1 MILNRRHFVGAAAAM
16 TLSASSALVARSTP
30 LRRTPSPLLPPQALP
45 PQTPPAQVPAAARA
59 ASEPALV
66 AEARAALDAHAAFI
80 GRRDRIGLV
89 DFALSSNERRFSFI
103 DLEGGKVE
111 HMWLVAHGKGS
122 DLANTGYLQRFSNE
136 PGSNA
141 SSRGSYVTATPYYGK
156 HGRSQRLIGLD
167 PDNNAALDRAI
178 VIHGADYVDPTWIDS
193 RGRIG
198 RSFGCFAVE
207 DAEIDRVMGALG
219 EGRLLYAGKSA

>member
-1 MILNRRHFVGAAAAM
+1 MNLNRRHFVGAAAAM
-16 TLSASSALVARSTP
+16 TATASSALLARSRP
-30 LRRTPSPLLPPQALP
+30 LARRAASPLLPPQ
-45 PQTPPAQVPAAARA
+45 VPAAAKPA
-59 ASEPALV
+59 AEPPLL
-66 AEARAALDAHAAFI
+66 AEVRAALDRHAAFV
-80 GRRDRIGLV
+80 GRRDKVGLV
-89 DFALSSNERRFSFI
+89 DFSLASSQRRFSFI

-122 DLANTGYLQRFSNE
+122 DLDNTGYVQRFSNE

-141 SSRGSYVTATPYYGK
+141 SSRGAYVTATPYYGK

-167 PDNNAALDRAI
+167 PENDAALNRAI
-178 VIHGADYVDPTWIDS
+178 VIHGASYVDPSWIDA

-207 DAEIDRVMGALG
+207 DSEIDRVMGSLG
-219 EGRLLYAGKSA
+219 EGCLLYAGTTA

>member
-16 TLSASSALVARSTP
+16 TVSASSALVARSTP
-30 LRRTPSPLLPPQALP
+30 LARRTPSPLLPPQ
-45 PQTPPAQVPAAARA
+45 VPAAARSA
-59 ASEPALV
+59 MEPPLL
-66 AEARAALDAHAAFI
+66 AEARAALNTHAPYL
-80 GRRDRIGLV
+80 GRRDKIGLV
-89 DFALSSNERRFSFI
+89 DFSLASRERRFYLV
-103 DLEGGKVE
+103 DLEGGQIE

-122 DLANTGYLQRFSNE
+122 DLANTGYLQRFSND

-167 PDNNAALDRAI
+167 SENNMALDRAI
-178 VIHGADYVDPTWIDS
+178 VIHGASYVDPAMIGEH
-193 RGRIG
+193 GRIG

-207 DAEIDRVMGALG
+207 DREISRVMGALG

>member
-1 MILNRRHFVGAAAAM
+1 MTLNRRHFVGAALAA
-16 TLSASSALVARSTP
+16 TVSASSGLLARSSP
-30 LRRTPSPLLPPQALP
+30 LQRRTPSPLLPPR
-45 PQTPPAQVPAAARA
+45 VPAAPVA
-59 ASEPALV
+59 APQGVPPALLGQ
-66 AEARAALDAHAAFI
+66 ARAALDSHASYI
-80 GRRDRIGLV
+80 GRRDKIGLV
-89 DFALSSNERRFSFI
+89 DFSLSSSERRFYLV
-103 DLEGGKVE
+103 DLEGGKVD

-122 DLANTGYLQRFSNE
+122 DLANTGYLQRFSND

-141 SSRGSYVTATPYYGK
+141 SSRGAYVTATPYHGK

-167 PDNNAALDRAI
+167 PENDMALDRAI
-178 VIHGADYVDPTWIDS
+178 VIHGASYVDPTWIDS

-207 DAEIDRVMGALG
+207 DCEVGRVMGALG

>member
-16 TLSASSALVARSTP
+16 TVSASSALVARSTP
-30 LRRTPSPLLPPQALP
+30 LVRRTPSPLLPPQ
-45 PQTPPAQVPAAARA
+45 VPAAARSA
-59 ASEPALV
+59 MEPPLL
-66 AEARAALDAHAAFI
+66 AEARAALDAHAPYL
-80 GRRDRIGLV
+80 GRRDKIGLV
-89 DFALSSNERRFSFI
+89 DFSLASRERRFYLVDI
-103 DLEGGKVE
+103 EGGKVD

-122 DLANTGYLQRFSNE
+122 DLANTGYLQRFSND

-167 PDNNAALDRAI
+167 SENNMALERAI
-178 VIHGADYVDPTWIDS
+178 VIHGASYVDPSMIDEH
-193 RGRIG
+193 GRIG

-207 DAEIDRVMGALG
+207 DREIGRVMGALG

>member
-16 TLSASSALVARSTP
+16 TVSASSALLGRSTP
-30 LRRTPSPLLPPQALP
+30 LARRTPSPLLPPQ
-45 PQTPPAQVPAAARA
+45 VPAAVRA
-59 ASEPALV
+59 AGEPPLL
-66 AEARAALDAHAAFI
+66 AEARAALDAHAPYL
-80 GRRDRIGLV
+80 GRRDKIGLV
-89 DFALSSNERRFSFI
+89 DFSLASRERRFYLV
-103 DLEGGKVE
+103 DLEGGQVE

-122 DLANTGYLQRFSNE
+122 DLTNTGYVQRFSNE

-167 PDNNAALDRAI
+167 PDNSAALDRAI
-178 VIHGADYVDPTWIDS
+178 VIHGASYVDPAMIDA

-207 DAEIDRVMGALG
+207 DCEVNRVMGALG

>member
-1 MILNRRHFVGAAAAM
+1 MILNRRHFVAAAAAM
-16 TLSASSALVARSTP
+16 TVSASSALLGRSTP
-30 LRRTPSPLLPPQALP
+30 LARRTPSPLLPPQ
-45 PQTPPAQVPAAARA
+45 VPAAVRA
-59 ASEPALV
+59 ADEPPLL
-66 AEARAALDAHAAFI
+66 AEARAALDAHAPYL
-80 GRRDRIGLV
+80 GRRDKIGLV
-89 DFALSSNERRFSFI
+89 DFSLASRERRFYLV
-103 DLEGGKVE
+103 DLEGGQIE

-122 DLANTGYLQRFSNE
+122 DLTNTGYVQRFSNE

-167 PDNNAALDRAI
+167 PDNSAALDRAI
-178 VIHGADYVDPTWIDS
+178 VIHGASYVDPAMIDA

-207 DAEIDRVMGALG
+207 DCEVNRVMGALG

>member
-1 MILNRRHFVGAAAAM
+1 MNLNRRHFVGAAAAM
-16 TLSASSALVARSTP
+16 AASASSALLARSTP
-30 LRRTPSPLLPPQALP
+30 LARRTPSPLLPPQPQAL
-45 PQTPPAQVPAAARA
+45 VPAAARA
-59 ASEPALV
+59 SAEPALL
-66 AEARAALDAHAAFI
+66 AQARAALDAHAAYV
-80 GRRDRIGLV
+80 GRRDKVGLV
-89 DFALSSNERRFSFI
+89 DFSLPSSERRFSLV
-103 DLEGGKVE
+103 DLEGGTIE
-111 HMWLVAHGKGS
+111 HIWLVAHGKGS
-122 DLANTGYLQRFSNE
+122 DLDNTGYVQRFSNE

-167 PDNNAALDRAI
+167 PENNAALDRAI
-178 VIHGADYVDPTWIDS
+178 VIHGASYVDPAWIDS

-207 DAEIDRVMGALG
+207 DGEIDRVMGALG

>member
-1 MILNRRHFVGAAAAM
+1 MIFNRRRFVGAALAV
-16 TLSASSALVARSTP
+16 TVGASSSLLARSTP
-30 LRRTPSPLLPPQALP
+30 LARRRPSPLLPPSP
-45 PQTPPAQVPAAARA
+45 PPPVPAAARMA
-59 ASEPALV
+59 DEPPLL
-66 AEARAALDAHAAFI
+66 AEARAALATHAAYV
-80 GRRDRIGLV
+80 GRRDKIGLV
-89 DFALSSNERRFSFI
+89 DFALPSRERRFYLV
-103 DLEGGKVE
+103 DLEGGKID

-122 DLANTGYLQRFSNE
+122 DLGNTGYLQRFSND

-167 PDNNAALDRAI
+167 SGNNMALDRAI
-178 VIHGADYVDPTWIDS
+178 VIHGASYVDPAMIGEH
-193 RGRIG
+193 GRIG

-207 DAEIDRVMGALG
+207 DCEINRVMGGLG

>member
-16 TLSASSALVARSTP
+16 TASASSSLLGRSTP
-30 LRRTPSPLLPPQALP
+30 LASRTPSPLLPPQA
-45 PQTPPAQVPAAARA
+45 PPAAVRSFTVP
-59 ASEPALV
+59 PLL
-66 AEARAALDAHAAFI
+66 AEARAALVTHAPYL
-80 GRRDRIGLV
+80 GRRDKIGLV
-89 DFALSSNERRFSFI
+89 DFSLASRERRFYLV
-103 DLEGGKVE
+103 DLEGGKID

-122 DLANTGYLQRFSNE
+122 DLDNTGYLQRFSND

-178 VIHGADYVDPTWIDS
+178 VIHGASYVDPAMIGEH
-193 RGRIG
+193 GRIG

-207 DAEIDRVMGALG
+207 DSEIDRVMGSLG

>member
-1 MILNRRHFVGAAAAM
+1 MIFNRRHFVGAAAAM
-16 TLSASSALVARSTP
+16 AASASSALLARSTP
-30 LRRTPSPLLPPQALP
+30 LARRAPSPLLPHRA
-45 PQTPPAQVPAAARA
+45 PAAARTA
-59 ASEPALV
+59 FEPPLLD
-66 AEARAALDAHAAFI
+66 EARAALDPHARSL

-89 DFALSSNERRFSFI
+89 DFSLASRERRFYLV
-103 DLEGGKVE
+103 DLEGGKID

-122 DLANTGYLQRFSNE
+122 DLGNTGYLQRFSNE

-141 SSRGSYVTATPYYGK
+141 SSRGSYVTATPYHGK

-167 PDNNAALDRAI
+167 PENNAALDRAI
-178 VIHGADYVDPTWIDS
+178 VIHGASYVDPAWIDE

-207 DAEIDRVMGALG
+207 DSEINRVMGGLG
-219 EGRLLYAGKSA
+219 QGRLLYAGRSA

>member
-1 MILNRRHFVGAAAAM
+1 
-16 TLSASSALVARSTP
+16 
-30 LRRTPSPLLPPQALP
+30 
-45 PQTPPAQVPAAARA
+45 VPAAARSA
-59 ASEPALV
+59 QEPGLL
-66 AEARAALDAHAAFI
+66 AEARAALDSHAAYI

-89 DFALSSNERRFSFI
+89 DFSLASSERRFSFI

-122 DLANTGYLQRFSNE
+122 DLANTGYLQRFSND

-141 SSRGSYVTATPYYGK
+141 SSRGAYVTANPYHGK

-167 PDNNAALDRAI
+167 PENSMALERAI
-178 VIHGADYVDPTWIDS
+178 VVHGASYVDPAWIDE

-207 DAEIDRVMGALG
+207 DCEIRRVMSAFG
-219 EGRLLYAGKSA
+219 EGRLLYAGKSV

>member
-16 TLSASSALVARSTP
+16 TVSASSALVARSAP
-30 LRRTPSPLLPPQALP
+30 LAHRTPSPLPP
-45 PQTPPAQVPAAARA
+45 QVPAAARSA
-59 ASEPALV
+59 MEPPLL
-66 AEARAALDAHAAFI
+66 AEARAALYTHAPYL
-80 GRRDRIGLV
+80 GRRDKIGLV
-89 DFALSSNERRFSFI
+89 DFSLASRERRFYLV
-103 DLEGGKVE
+103 DLEGGTIE

-122 DLANTGYLQRFSNE
+122 DLDNTGYVQRFSNE

-141 SSRGSYVTATPYYGK
+141 SSRGAYVTATPYYGK

-167 PDNNAALDRAI
+167 SENNMALERAI
-178 VIHGADYVDPTWIDS
+178 VIHGANYVDPAMIGE

-207 DAEIDRVMGALG
+207 DREINRVMGALG

>member
-1 MILNRRHFVGAAAAM
+1 MSIRDDPERRLAIEGRRVQ
-16 TLSASSALVARSTP
+16 VDP
-30 LRRTPSPLLPPQALP
+30 LARRTPSPLLPPQ
-45 PQTPPAQVPAAARA
+45 VPATARA
-59 ASEPALV
+59 ASEPPLLT
-66 AEARAALDAHAAFI
+66 EARAALDAHAAYV
-80 GRRDRIGLV
+80 GRRDKIGLV
-89 DFALSSNERRFSFI
+89 DFSLASSERRFSFI
-103 DLEGGKVE
+103 DLEGGRIE

-167 PDNNAALDRAI
+167 PENSAALDRAI
-178 VIHGADYVDPTWIDS
+178 VLHGASYVDPTWIDA

-207 DAEIDRVMGALG
+207 DCEINRVMGALG
-219 EGRLLYAGKSA
+219 EGCLLYAGKSA

>member
-1 MILNRRHFVGAAAAM
+1 MRLNRRHFVGAAAAM
-16 TLSASSALVARSTP
+16 AASASSALLARSTP
-30 LRRTPSPLLPPQALP
+30 LARRTAY
-45 PQTPPAQVPAAARA
+45 V
-59 ASEPALV
+59 
-66 AEARAALDAHAAFI
+66 
-80 GRRDRIGLV
+80 GRRDKIGLV
-89 DFALSSNERRFSFI
+89 DFSLASSERRFSFI
-103 DLEGGKVE
+103 DLEGGRIE

-167 PDNNAALDRAI
+167 PENSAALDRAI
-178 VIHGADYVDPTWIDS
+178 VLHGASYVDPTWIDA

-207 DAEIDRVMGALG
+207 DREINRVMGALG